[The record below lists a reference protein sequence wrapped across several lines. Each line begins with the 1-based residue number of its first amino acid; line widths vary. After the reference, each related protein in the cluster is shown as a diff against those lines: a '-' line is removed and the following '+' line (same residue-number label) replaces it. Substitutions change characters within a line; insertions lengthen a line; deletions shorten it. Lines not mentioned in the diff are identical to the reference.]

1 MKSQVLQNLIQV
13 SYTVPNGHNLRKAC
27 YQMMKLNSR
36 KASPLDD
43 QLSLMNRLNKDI
55 DEAALGRLESYDES
69 QYDLRLP
76 ALSEAGVN
84 RTIEIGV
91 DTLFNVLPGIVPSSM
106 PKMYDRVLNQ
116 SYFFGGAAF
125 EDNRDDRAT
134 AYYEDLR
141 DEGIKQQKN
150 LIDMLISKPASFP
163 MLAKNTDQVAKDLFA
178 ENDNLALQYLKDAKI
193 HANLPIEKSIQKLVV
208 DTNNGSPNAFL
219 SFLKSYGI
227 VGMKFLM
234 GHLNLSRQTAQVAGP
249 YILVALICYILFK
262 NFGLVKK
269 YLTIGLTKLGQGISD
284 LLSSL
289 ASVSSQIGA
298 YIKGLFNKVFK
309 RAVLEQAYISGDR
322 RAIRLASMLQ

>member
-43 QLSLMNRLNKDI
+43 QLSLLSDI
-55 DEAALGRLESYDES
+55 EKQTNDAAKGTLFDFEDNITLHGGV
-69 QYDLRLP
+69 
-76 ALSEAGVN
+76 EAGV
-84 RTIEIGV
+84 
-91 DTLFNVLPGIVPSSM
+91 DALFNVLPGIVPSSM
-106 PKMYDRVLNQ
+106 PKMYDRILDP
-116 SYFFGGAAF
+116 SWEAIM
-125 EDNRDDRAT
+125 ERDDEVKGELFLELKDQ
-134 AYYEDLR
+134 Y
-141 DEGIKQQKN
+141 IKEQKN

-163 MLAKNTDQVAKDLFA
+163 MLSKNTDQVAKDLFA

-249 YILVALICYILFK
+249 YILVALICFILFK

-289 ASVSSQIGA
+289 ANVSSQIGA
-298 YIKGLFNKVFK
+298 YMKGLFNKVFK

>member
-43 QLSLMNRLNKDI
+43 QLSLMSDREKRTN
-55 DEAALGRLESYDES
+55 
-69 QYDLRLP
+69 DLAIGTLFNFEDNV
-76 ALSEAGVN
+76 AQHGGV
-84 RTIEIGV
+84 EVGV
-91 DTLFNVLPGIVPSSM
+91 DALFNVLPGIVPTSM
-106 PKMYDRVLNQ
+106 PAMYNYVLHQNVAALHDEREDR
-116 SYFFGGAAF
+116 F
-125 EDNRDDRAT
+125 DR
-134 AYYEDLR
+134 YYEDSR
-141 DEGIKQQKN
+141 DEGIKQQKK

-249 YILVALICYILFK
+249 YILVALICFILFK

-289 ASVSSQIGA
+289 ASVSSQMGA